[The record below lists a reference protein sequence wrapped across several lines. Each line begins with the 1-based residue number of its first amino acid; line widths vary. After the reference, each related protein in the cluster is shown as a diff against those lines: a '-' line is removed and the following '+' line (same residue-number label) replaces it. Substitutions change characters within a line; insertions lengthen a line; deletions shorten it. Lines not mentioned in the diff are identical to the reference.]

1 MRQRTRSLLVV
12 AVGFALLSLS
22 EAGCE
27 DKRVTNL
34 EQRVKQLEDRTRQ
47 LGAERTKSTNDDDVR
62 RLKLE
67 NCVAD
72 ANADFQ
78 RNLENNGTKARNG
91 SYNVPVPLLEQM
103 QRQKQSKIEE
113 CKILYSKYRH
123 TLLTSRCGRGKR
135 TSLRL
140 SQGRNF

>member
-1 MRQRTRSLLVV
+1 MRRRTRSLLVV
-12 AVGFALLSLS
+12 AVGFALLCLIA
-22 EAGCE
+22 AGCE

-34 EQRVKQLEDRTRQ
+34 EQRVKQLEERTRQ
-47 LGAERTKSTNDDDVR
+47 LEAERAKTTNDDDVR

-78 RNLENNGTKARNG
+78 KNLENNGTRARNG

-113 CKILYSKYRH
+113 CRILYSK
-123 TLLTSRCGRGKR
+123 
-135 TSLRL
+135 
-140 SQGRNF
+140 

>member
-34 EQRVKQLEDRTRQ
+34 KQRVKQLEDRTRQ

-72 ANADFQ
+72 A
-78 RNLENNGTKARNG
+78 
-91 SYNVPVPLLEQM
+91 
-103 QRQKQSKIEE
+103 
-113 CKILYSKYRH
+113 
-123 TLLTSRCGRGKR
+123 
-135 TSLRL
+135 
-140 SQGRNF
+140 